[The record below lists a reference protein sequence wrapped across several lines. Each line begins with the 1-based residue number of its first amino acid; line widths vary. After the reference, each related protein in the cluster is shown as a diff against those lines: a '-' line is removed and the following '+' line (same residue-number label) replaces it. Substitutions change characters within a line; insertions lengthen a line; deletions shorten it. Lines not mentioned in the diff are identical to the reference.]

1 MPPCPLT
8 LSSVLPAA
16 PPATTA
22 SDAMSILDTITSL
35 NQGAS
40 SWAGPSGE
48 KGRRGPPSEEPVQP
62 VEKGDQ
68 DMAEDGDPSPDGQAA
83 DEAEEAKLE
92 LETQAVDIKMEESQ
106 GESSKEEGEAGEVRT
121 KEEEM
126 DGEEGE
132 KAGGQEQAEEEKA
145 GGRTGTSS
153 AEKQDYDDSLKS
165 PNQMRQKA
173 RERLKEEYS
182 LEDSDLEGLSDITVS
197 SVHTSDL
204 SSFEEDSDEEQPLSE
219 SSEEGELPS
228 DGLFAF
234 SFSYFALFHIIKN
247 ESPRNKESSLSKTEQ
262 SLPLY
267 YPPIYSKAF

>member
-1 MPPCPLT
+1 
-8 LSSVLPAA
+8 
-16 PPATTA
+16 
-22 SDAMSILDTITSL
+22 MSILDTITSL

-62 VEKGDQ
+62 GEKGDQ

-173 RERLKEEYS
+173 RERLKEGGA
-182 LEDSDLEGLSDITVS
+182 DLRLV
-197 SVHTSDL
+197 
-204 SSFEEDSDEEQPLSE
+204 
-219 SSEEGELPS
+219 
-228 DGLFAF
+228 
-234 SFSYFALFHIIKN
+234 Y
-247 ESPRNKESSLSKTEQ
+247 
-262 SLPLY
+262 
-267 YPPIYSKAF
+267 